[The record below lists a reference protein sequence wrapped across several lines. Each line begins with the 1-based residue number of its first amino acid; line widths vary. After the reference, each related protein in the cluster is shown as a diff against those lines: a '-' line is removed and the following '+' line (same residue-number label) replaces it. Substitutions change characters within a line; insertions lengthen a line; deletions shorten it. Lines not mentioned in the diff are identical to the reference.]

1 MTLTQ
6 NVVRR
11 PVLTIIVFG
20 LIAMLAVFLAGK
32 LAVEMLPNMEMP
44 MLVVATTY
52 PGADPETVEKTV
64 TKPLESSLV
73 NISGLKAIES
83 SSREHTSVI
92 VLEFDYGADL
102 DMQANKVR
110 ENIDR
115 ARGSLPDNAAAPLV
129 ATFDPNSD
137 PILRIALSSPSRDQ
151 NELRALAKDVLKSRL
166 EQIDG
171 VAEANVEGGT
181 DRIVRVEISQNRLDA
196 YKVTIT
202 EIAGALSVQNMELG
216 AGYIKDGNSGSAVNY
231 AIRTS
236 GEFASIADVAN
247 TVVAQINGADIRLQD
262 IGEVSFGY
270 QDASSEVYVNG
281 QKGVF
286 VAVMKQSGK
295 NSVAIADEVYARMD
309 KLKAVLPADVS
320 LDVTMDDTTQ
330 TRAMI
335 NELIQ
340 SAIFGIALA
349 MLVLLVFL
357 RNVNGTI
364 IVGLSIPLS
373 VLMTMLVMSLV
384 GINLNMMTLA
394 GLILGLG
401 MVVDSSIVVLENIF
415 QFREKGEKPTIA
427 AVLGTDEV
435 LSSIIASTLTTIC
448 VFLPMFIFKNDLEI
462 VGIMVQDLIFTIVIS
477 LVSSLVVAMFL
488 VPVLASKYLPLHTKA
503 EKPLKNRALI
513 AIDKA
518 IGGALDGIARAYRK
532 ALQAALRHR
541 AVTIILVIAAF
552 AGSAIALTKLNVVLV
567 PSMDPDIVT
576 MSVEMPLGTPYEDTL
591 ALVLE
596 MEEYAEREIKGM
608 KSIVATAGDTGN
620 ISFDA
625 QGSYKGELVIR
636 LDLDDKNAD
645 SGDAVM
651 QKLRSHWADFPN
663 AVFAFSNQ
671 FDDMLG
677 GSDIDVVLHIEDVH
691 QGYADANNI
700 VKLIGDNISSVT
712 DLAIDMNAG
721 LPEVSV
727 HIDRA
732 RAYNFGLN
740 VAGIASEI
748 AASMN
753 GTTAT
758 SLRYDGEQYDVVLM
772 LREEDRKKIPDLDQI
787 FVRANSGLLLPV
799 SNFAETGIGTGPVE
813 ISREDQDRVIHITG
827 NVVAGHNLADAE
839 KEVKALLADTD
850 YEVTYAGESA
860 ETQNMVN
867 AFIMVIIMAL
877 LLVFGVMAGQYESFK
892 DPIINFCT
900 IPLILIGV
908 VAIHIIT
915 GFAVSAFTMMGFV
928 MLAGIVVNNGI
939 ILVDYTNLLV
949 RRDNRPVMDACL
961 EAGETRLRPVLMT
974 ALTTILGVVPMAFF
988 PGASATMTQPIGL
1001 AIIGGLTS
1009 ATFITLF
1016 FIPVMYSIVNG
1027 KKQTKGV
1034 VA

>member
-1 MTLTQ
+1 MTIKS
-6 NVVRR
+6 VVHR
-11 PVLTIIVFG
+11 PVLMIIVFG

-52 PGADPETVEKTV
+52 PGADPETVEKMV

-73 NISGLKAIES
+73 NISGLKKSSS

-115 ARGSLPDNAAAPLV
+115 ARGALPDNAEAPLV

-137 PILRIALSSPSRDQ
+137 PILRIALSSPGRDQ

-286 VAVMKQSGK
+286 VGVMKQSGK

-309 KLKAVLPADVS
+309 KLKALLPADVS

-335 NELIQ
+335 NELFQ
-340 SAIFGIALA
+340 SAMFGIALA

-364 IVGLSIPLS
+364 IVGISIPLS
-373 VLMTMLVMSLV
+373 VLVTMLVMSLV

-415 QFREKGEKPTIA
+415 QFREKGEKPTA
-427 AVLGTDEV
+427 AAILGTDEV
-435 LSSIIASTLTTIC
+435 LSSIIASTLTTVC

-477 LVSSLVVAMFL
+477 LVSSLLVAMFL
-488 VPVLASKYLPLHTKA
+488 VPVLASKYLPLHTKT
-503 EKPLKNRALI
+503 EKPIKNRALI

-518 IGGALDGIARAYRK
+518 IGGALDGIAGLYRR
-532 ALQAALRHR
+532 ALQTALRHR
-541 AVTIILVIAAF
+541 AATIIIVIAAF

-567 PSMDPDIVT
+567 PSMDPDTVT

-596 MEEYAEREIKGM
+596 MEEYAAQEIKGI

-663 AVFAFSNQ
+663 AVFAFS
-671 FDDMLG
+671 DEMADMLG

-691 QGYADANNI
+691 QGYADANTI
-700 VKLIGDNISSVT
+700 VKLIGNNVASVT

-727 HIDRA
+727 HIDRQ

-753 GTTAT
+753 GVTAT
-758 SLRYDGEQYDVVLM
+758 SLRYDGDQYDVVLM
-772 LREEDRKKIPDLDQI
+772 LQEEDRKKISNLDGI
-787 FVRANSGLLLPV
+787 FVRAASGQLLPV
-799 SNFAETGIGTGPVE
+799 SNFAETRSGTGPVE

-860 ETQNMVN
+860 ETQSMMN

-949 RRDNRPVMDACL
+949 RRDNRSVMDACL

-1016 FIPVMYSIVNG
+1016 FIPVMYSIING

-1034 VA
+1034 LA

>member
-1 MTLTQ
+1 MTIKS
-6 NVVRR
+6 VVHR
-11 PVLTIIVFG
+11 PVLMIIVFG
-20 LIAMLAVFLAGK
+20 IITMLAVFLAGK
-32 LAVEMLPNMEMP
+32 LAIEMLPNMEMP

-52 PGADPETVEKTV
+52 PGADPETVEKMV

-73 NISGLKAIES
+73 NISGLKKSSS

-92 VLEFDYGADL
+92 VLEFAYGADL

-110 ENIDR
+110 ENIDK
-115 ARGSLPDNAAAPLV
+115 ARGALPDNTEAPLV
-129 ATFDPNSD
+129 ATYDPNSD
-137 PILRIALSSPSRDQ
+137 PILRIALSSPRLDQ
-151 NELRALAKDVLKSRL
+151 NELRALAKDVVKSRL
-166 EQIDG
+166 EQVDG
-171 VAEANVEGGT
+171 VAEANVEGGS

-202 EIAGALSVQNMELG
+202 EIAGALQVQNMELG

-236 GEFASIADVAN
+236 GEFESIADVAN

-262 IGEVSFGY
+262 IGEVTLGY
-270 QDASSEVYVNG
+270 NDASSEVYVNG
-281 QKGVF
+281 EKGVF
-286 VAVMKQSGK
+286 VAVMRQSGK

-309 KLKAVLPADVS
+309 KLKELLPADVS

-335 NELIQ
+335 NELFQ
-340 SAIFGIALA
+340 SAMFGIVLA
-349 MLVLLVFL
+349 MVVLLVFL

-373 VLMTMLVMSLV
+373 VLVTMLVMSLV

-415 QFREKGEKPTIA
+415 QFREKGEKPTA
-427 AVLGTDEV
+427 AAILGTDEV
-435 LSSIIASTLTTIC
+435 LSSIIASTLTTVC
-448 VFLPMFIFKNDLEI
+448 VFLPMILFKNDLEI

-477 LVSSLVVAMFL
+477 LVSSLVVAIFL
-488 VPVLASKYLPLHTKA
+488 VPVLASKYLPLHTKT

-518 IGGALDGIARAYRK
+518 IGGALDGIAGLYRR
-532 ALQAALRHR
+532 ALQIALRHR
-541 AVTIILVIAAF
+541 AATIILVIAAF
-552 AGSAIALTKLNVVLV
+552 TGSAIALTKLNIVLM

-576 MSVEMPLGTPYEDTL
+576 MTVEMPLGTPYEDTL

-596 MEEYAEREIKGM
+596 MEEYAQQEIKGM
-608 KSIVATAGDTGN
+608 KSIVATAGDTGT

-625 QGSYKGELVIR
+625 EGSYKGELVIR

-645 SGDAVM
+645 SGDTVM
-651 QKLRSHWADFPN
+651 QKLRAHWADFPN
-663 AVFAFSNQ
+663 AVFAFS
-671 FDDMLG
+671 DEMADMLG

-727 HIDRA
+727 HIDRR

-753 GTTAT
+753 GVTAT
-758 SLRYDGEQYDVVLM
+758 SLRYEGGEYDVVLM
-772 LREEDRKKIPDLDQI
+772 LQEEDRKKITDLDQI

-799 SNFAETGIGTGPVE
+799 SNFADTREGTGPVE
-813 ISREDQDRVIHITG
+813 ISREDQSRVIHITG
-827 NVVAGHNLADAE
+827 SVVAGHNLADAE

-860 ETQNMVN
+860 ETQSMMN

-1027 KKQTKGV
+1027 KNKGV
-1034 VA
+1034 GVTL

>member
-1 MTLTQ
+1 MSITQ

-20 LIAMLAVFLAGK
+20 LITMMAVFLAGK

-73 NISGLKAIES
+73 NISGLKKSSS

-92 VLEFDYGADL
+92 VLEFDYGVDL

-115 ARGSLPDNAAAPLV
+115 TRGALPDNAAAPLV
-129 ATFDPNSD
+129 ATFDPNSI
-137 PILRIALSSPSRDQ
+137 PILRIALSSPRLDQ

-171 VAEANVEGGT
+171 VAEANVEGGA

-202 EIAGALSVQNMELG
+202 EIAGALAVQNMELG
-216 AGYIKDGNSGSAVNY
+216 AGYIRDGNSGSAVNY

-236 GEFASIADVAN
+236 GEFESIADVAN
-247 TVVAQINGADIRLQD
+247 TVVAKINGADIRLQD

-270 QDASSEVYVNG
+270 KDASSEVYVNG

-340 SAIFGIALA
+340 SAMFGIALA

-364 IVGLSIPLS
+364 IVGISIPLS

-415 QFREKGEKPTIA
+415 QFREKGEKPTVA

-462 VGIMVQDLIFTIVIS
+462 IGILLQDLIFTIVIS

-503 EKPLKNRALI
+503 EKPLKNPALA

-518 IGGALDGIARAYRK
+518 IGGALDGIAHAYRK

-541 AVTIILVIAAF
+541 AVTITLVIAAF
-552 AGSAIALTKLNVVLV
+552 AGSALALTKLNVVLM
-567 PSMDPDIVT
+567 PSMNADTVT

-596 MEEYAEREIKGM
+596 MEEYAEREINGI

-636 LDLDDKNAD
+636 LDLDDKSAD
-645 SGDAVM
+645 SSETVM
-651 QKLRSHWADFPN
+651 QKLRAHWADFPN
-663 AVFAFSNQ
+663 TVFSFS
-671 FDDMLG
+671 DEMADMFG

-691 QGYADANNI
+691 QGYTDANNI
-700 VKLIGDNISSVT
+700 VKLLSDKHNIASVT

-727 HIDRA
+727 HIDRQ

-758 SLRYDGEQYDVVLM
+758 SLRYSGDQYDVVLM
-772 LREEDRKKIPDLDQI
+772 LQEADRKKIPDLDQI

-799 SNFAETGIGTGPVE
+799 SNFAILDKGTGPVE

-850 YEVTYAGESA
+850 YEVTYAGEST

-867 AFIMVIIMAL
+867 AFIMVLIMAL

-900 IPLILIGV
+900 IPLMLIGV
-908 VAIHIIT
+908 VAIHVIT
-915 GFAVSAFTMMGFV
+915 GFAISAFTMMGFV

-939 ILVDYTNLLV
+939 ILVDHINLLV
-949 RRDNRPVMDACL
+949 RRDNVSVMDACL
-961 EAGETRLRPVLMT
+961 EAGVTRLRPVLMT

-988 PGASATMTQPIGL
+988 PGASATLTQPIGL
-1001 AIIGGLTS
+1001 AIIGGLSS

-1016 FIPVMYSIVNG
+1016 FIPVMYSIIN
-1027 KKQTKGV
+1027 KEPLYEK
-1034 VA
+1034 